1 MSKDGTSESKAFHWE
16 IRLTSHEVTETM
28 YLAYNF
34 PQALFCSSSSLIND
48 NSHLSYYFLYR
59 RTVFPGKMQKKQK
72 VVNKLAESH
81 KLLTKIK
88 LRAPLRN
95 VFHPFIKNF
104 FLEISFFFSRRVCF
118 FIFLTTWIFFLLTM

>member
-88 LRAPLRN
+88 FRAPLRN

>member
-95 VFHPFIKNF
+95 VFHPLIKNF
-104 FLEISFFFSRRVCF
+104 FLEISYFFLKKGVLFFFNN
-118 FIFLTTWIFFLLTM
+118 LDFFLLAM

>member
-118 FIFLTTWIFFLLTM
+118 FIFLTTWIFFY